1 MLPSRI
7 FFDSM
12 LDDFK
17 MEDKMKCDIYEKKG
31 IYHIEADIPGFDK
44 EDIKIEFNKGNL
56 VITAEHKEEEN
67 DEEDKKYLRRERTFY
82 GKYQR
87 SFYLGEVD
95 EDKTEASFKDGILKI
110 TVPKKAEEET
120 KKLIEIK

>member
-7 FFDSM
+7 FFDNM

-17 MEDKMKCDIYEKKG
+17 FEERMKCDIYEKKG
-31 IYHIEADIPGFDK
+31 VYHIEADIPGFSTD
-44 EDIKIEFNKGNL
+44 DIQLEFNRGNL
-56 VITAEHKEEEN
+56 IITAEKEEKEEEK
-67 DEEDKKYLRRERTFY
+67 DKKYIRRERNYY

-95 EDKTEASFKDGILKI
+95 ENNIEATFNNGILKVS
-110 TVPKKAEEET
+110 VPKKHEESS
-120 KKLIEIK
+120 KKLISIK

>member
-17 MEDKMKCDIYEKKG
+17 MEDKMKCDIYEKDG
-31 IYHIEADIPGFDK
+31 IYHVEADIPGFKK

-56 VITAEHKEEEN
+56 IITAEKNNEEDEEN
-67 DEEDKKYLRRERTFY
+67 KNYIRRERTSS
-82 GKYQR
+82 KYQR

-95 EDKTEASFKDGILKI
+95 EEDISATFEHGTLKVSI
-110 TVPKKAEEET
+110 PKKPEEDT
-120 KKLIEIK
+120 KKTIEIK

>member
-17 MEDKMKCDIYEKKG
+17 MEDKMKCDIYEKDN
-31 IYHIEADIPGFDK
+31 IYHVEADIPGFKK

-56 VITAEHKEEEN
+56 IITAEKNN
-67 DEEDKKYLRRERTFY
+67 DEDEESKNYIRHERTSS
-82 GKYQR
+82 KYQR

-95 EDKTEASFKDGILKI
+95 EDDISATFEHGTLKVSI
-110 TVPKKAEEET
+110 PKKPEEDS
-120 KKLIEIK
+120 KKTIEIK

>member
-17 MEDKMKCDIYEKKG
+17 DDKMKCDIYEKDG
-31 IYHIEADIPGFDK
+31 IYHIEADIPGFKK

-56 VITAEHKEEEN
+56 VISASKNIEDN
-67 DEEDKKYLRRERTFY
+67 DEDKNYIRRERTTT
-82 GKYQR
+82 KYQR

-95 EDKTEASFKDGILKI
+95 EDGIDALFKHGTLKI
-110 TVPKKAEEET
+110 TIPKRIEENNSKT
-120 KKLIEIK
+120 IEIK

>member
-17 MEDKMKCDIYEKKG
+17 FDDKMKCDIYEKDG
-31 IYHIEADIPGFDK
+31 IYHIEADIPGFKK
-44 EDIKIEFNKGNL
+44 EDIKIELNKGNL
-56 VITAEHKEEEN
+56 IISASKNIE
-67 DEEDKKYLRRERTFY
+67 DSEEDKNYIRRERTTS
-82 GKYQR
+82 KYQR

-95 EDKTEASFKDGILKI
+95 EDRIDATFKHGTLKI
-110 TVPKKAEEET
+110 SIPKKEEKDNSKT
-120 KKLIEIK
+120 IEIK